1 MPLIVINNDMD
12 SKRRKNV
19 SWSIKQNEPADKQLQ
34 NNLLCVKDDDSQAVV
49 RKNEKSVTSALSYK
63 RMALW
68 LSNREYVK

>member
-19 SWSIKQNEPADKQLQ
+19 SWSIKQNEPADKQPQ